1 MFFFFFIFFYFV
13 RHFAAPRVKL
23 FFFNFYHIWMLFVF
37 LAKQY
42 HGIYYLSF
50 QVDEQE
56 HGIHL

>member
-1 MFFFFFIFFYFV
+1 MFFFSFFFNFV
-13 RHFAAPRVKL
+13 RHFAALRVQL
-23 FFFNFYHIWMLFVF
+23 FFHFYHIWMLFVF